1 MKHRYLPQKTTGII
15 LAAVLTACGGGGG
28 GTTATSGTETPSQPS
43 TPATKTFSGVA
54 ATGAAFA
61 GAEIRIFDR
70 TGAQVGSGTT
80 GADGSYSVTL
90 SAGAA
95 APFVVQ
101 AVRDDLTLVSVAPDA
116 TSTTLNITPITN
128 LIAARL
134 STSGDPEKL
143 AVELQ
148 ANPTLLSPVNVSA
161 KVEEVVAMLKPVLDA
176 VGATANP
183 LTGSFSAD
191 GTGIDRALDVLSITI
206 TPASATTSNIE
217 VSVKQA
223 TADGEQPA
231 VLQQFSSN
239 TATLQ
244 PLPAVDAT
252 KLIPSGTAPLIADL
266 LRRLTACFALPVEQR
281 VVTPDATSATA
292 ADVKAQECKTVFHN
306 DDPASFLSNG
316 KRVGTGLNTAFNG
329 LFRTGATGQVFDGG
343 TYEFTRAGAEGD
355 MVVAYRSTDKNGNV
369 QHDSF
374 VVRPDN
380 AASPTKLRLIGNQY
394 LYDGGVVAYQ
404 QLRTFINQPA
414 SDYYS
419 TGYDLRVP
427 NNGMFSK
434 VVVTTPKGGKPVL
447 LPTSGMSFL
456 TLAKNGTPTGTSFLR
471 IRGEYADTANTGDPA
486 LADTTMFFSSQRA
499 TNEEIAGY
507 SAQSTWKFEY
517 YLTGNSSSTPDAI
530 QYYKTRARALTIP
543 ELRTQGLSDLTQDVI
558 TDLKAGSTSGFYAV
572 DFTGP
577 AEIDWTVPAGALAP
591 NSIKIFGRGP
601 VPAGS
606 PAGTKGTSFDD
617 SAAVAST
624 ARTGKIFCTKQSQ
637 SDTHCSTVDNVV
649 SFAAGSIF
657 TGLHLFAREASGREY
672 AHFYATYSLA
682 P

>member
-1 MKHRYLPQKTTGII
+1 MGSRYLPQKTTSII
-15 LAAVLTACGGGGG
+15 LAAVLAACGGGGG
-28 GTTATSGTETPSQPS
+28 GGSDTAPDGSTN
-43 TPATKTFSGVA
+43 TPAATTFKGVA
-54 ATGAAFA
+54 ATGAPFA
-61 GAEIRIFDR
+61 DAQIQIIDR
-70 TGAQVGSGTT
+70 TGAVVGTGTT
-80 GADGSYSVTL
+80 NADGSYSVTL

-95 APFVVQ
+95 APFVLQ
-101 AVRDDLTLVSVAPDA
+101 AVRDDMTLVSVAPD
-116 TSTTLNITPITN
+116 TSSTTLNITPITN

-143 AVELQ
+143 AAELQ
-148 ANPTLLSPVNVSA
+148 ANPTLLSAVNVNA
-161 KVEEVVAMLKPVLDA
+161 KVEEVVALLKPVLDA

-183 LTGSFSAD
+183 LTGAFVAD
-191 GTGIDRALDVLSITI
+191 GTGSDRALDVLTITI

-217 VSVKQA
+217 VSVKQ
-223 TADGEQPA
+223 TLPEGEQPT
-231 VLQQFSSN
+231 VLQQFDSN
-239 TATLQ
+239 TATL
-244 PLPAVDAT
+244 PSLPAVDAT
-252 KLIPSGTAPLIADL
+252 KLVTSGTAPLIADL
-266 LRRLTACFALPVEQR
+266 LRRLTACYALPVDER
-281 VVTPDATSATA
+281 VVTPDATGATA
-292 ADVKAQECKTVFHN
+292 ADVKASACKTVFHN
-306 DDPASFLSNG
+306 DDPASYLSNG
-316 KRVGTGLNTAFNG
+316 KRVGTGHNTAFNG
-329 LFRTGATGQVFDGG
+329 IFRTGATGLVFDGG
-343 TYEFTRAGAEGD
+343 TYEFTRAGVEGD
-355 MVVAYRSTDKNGNV
+355 MVVSYRSTDKNGNV
-369 QHDSF
+369 QNDSI

-380 AASPTKLRLIGNQY
+380 AAAPTKLRLIGNQY
-394 LYDGGVVAYQ
+394 LYEGGVIAYH

-427 NNGMFSK
+427 NEGLFSK

-447 LPTSGMSFL
+447 LPTSGLSFMS
-456 TLAKNGTPTGTSFLR
+456 LAKNGTASGTSFLR

-486 LADTTMFFSSQRA
+486 LADTAIFFSSQRA

-517 YLTGNSSSTPDAI
+517 YLKDNVSGLPDAT

-543 ELRTQGLSDLTQDVI
+543 ELKTQGMSNLTQDVI
-558 TDLKAGSTSGFYAV
+558 TDLKAGSTNGVYVV

-577 AEIDWTVPAGALAP
+577 AEIDWAVPTGALAP

-606 PAGTKGTSFDD
+606 PAGTKGANFDD
-617 SAAVAST
+617 SAAVGST
-624 ARTGKIFCTKQSQ
+624 ARTGKVFCTKQSPT
-637 SDTHCSTVDNVV
+637 DTHCTTADNVV
-649 SFAAGSIF
+649 SFAPGSVF